1 MSDDRM
7 DILIVNATE
16 LLTLKGSKKPRV
28 REELKD
34 LGVIKEGALAIKDGK
49 IVAVGET
56 SSIRS
61 SFGGDAE
68 VVLDAKGK
76 LVMPGFVD
84 CHNHLIFAGS
94 RENELE
100 MKIQGLSYLDITKK
114 GGGILRTVRETRAA
128 SLELL
133 VEESKKRLDL
143 MLKFGTTTAEAKSG
157 YGLNLKDE
165 AKMLRAIEKL
175 NEIHTV
181 DLVPTFLG
189 AHALAPEFKNYDEY
203 TEELIRRIIPKVA
216 EQKIAEFCDVFCDV
230 GFFTVEQSRK
240 ILNKAKSLGLKA
252 KIHAD
257 ELAETGGAELA
268 AEIGAISAEHLNY
281 PSERGLKKM
290 AEKSVIGILLPAST
304 YGMLSDNYADARR
317 IIEAGVPVALA
328 TDLTPNSWTESM
340 QFIIT
345 LACCN
350 MKMLPSEAV
359 TASTINAA
367 HAIDRAHEVGSL
379 EEGKLADI
387 IILDVPNYKHIPYHY
402 GVNLV
407 ERVIKKGKVVV

>member
-1 MSDDRM
+1 MSEDRI
-7 DILIVNATE
+7 DILIINATE

-28 REELKD
+28 RDELKD
-34 LGVIKEGALAIKDGK
+34 LGVIKEGALATKDGK

-61 SFGGDAE
+61 SFEGDAE

-100 MKIQGLSYLDITKK
+100 MKIQGLSYIDITKK
-114 GGGILRTVRETRAA
+114 GGGILRTVNETRKA
-128 SLELL
+128 SLEQLIAKA
-133 VEESKKRLDL
+133 KKRLDL

-165 AKMLRAIEKL
+165 VKMLKAIEKL
-175 NEIHTV
+175 NEIHAV
-181 DLVPTFLG
+181 DLVSTFLG
-189 AHALAPEFKNYDEY
+189 PHALAPEFKNYDEY
-203 TEELIRRIIPKVA
+203 SGELTKRIIPHIA
-216 EQKIAEFCDVFCDV
+216 EQKLAEFCDVFCDI
-230 GFFTVEQSRK
+230 GFFTIEQSRK

-268 AEIGAISAEHLNY
+268 AEIGAVSAEHLNY

-290 AEKSVIGILLPAST
+290 AEKGVIGILLPAST
-304 YGMLSDNYADARR
+304 YGMMSANYADARR

-340 QFIIT
+340 QFVIT

-359 TASTINAA
+359 AASTINAA
-367 HAIDRAHEVGSL
+367 HAINRAHKVGSL

-387 IILDVPNYKHIPYHY
+387 IILDVPNHKHIPYHY